1 MQLPVSSMLL
11 LYVFYLTMI
20 AAVIAFIL
28 DSQGVGLETL
38 KSGLPPHA
46 QAIPLKADSDKK
58 DLSYCFSL
66 PQKERSSEVLS
77 RCLGMRI

>member
-28 DSQGVGLETL
+28 DSQDIRLENL
-38 KSGLPPHA
+38 ASGLSSNTQVA
-46 QAIPLKADSDKK
+46 PLKADSDKK
-58 DLSYCFSL
+58 DLNDCLSL
-66 PQKERSSEVLS
+66 SEKEKTYNPLS
-77 RCLGMRI
+77 